1 MDIAISYEELVVYEI
16 KKSTQ
21 PCVNVKTFT
30 PLHLNTQGFFL
41 GGGGYLHSS
50 KFIKLHSV
58 EYTIKIRFI
67 LHSQGKQNGRVHSS

>member
-30 PLHLNTQGFFL
+30 PLHLNTQGFFW
-41 GGGGYLHSS
+41 GGGYLHSS